1 MNDWTHT
8 TTSSPSSAMRANG
21 LAAMGTVLALGI
33 IGGVIST
40 IMTMEQLQ
48 SVLASWLQPRLWH

>member
-1 MNDWTHT
+1 
-8 TTSSPSSAMRANG
+8 MRANG

>member
-8 TTSSPSSAMRANG
+8 TTSSPSSAMRANV
-21 LAAMGTVLALGI
+21 LAAMGAVLALGI

-40 IMTMEQLQ
+40 IMTMEQLEG
-48 SVLASWLQPRLWH
+48 VIASWRQPRLWH